1 MEKLREL
8 RKKITGEDREHL
20 DIEQFLNIKE
30 VLENESTNEKI
41 IKVVGAFCCESKFG
55 GRQAVLVDDQK
66 NAYST
71 KQVNVVEFIDELS
84 KDIELYNTYF
94 NTFQFWK
101 AKKYKS
107 KRFNTNCIYWSEKE

>member
-8 RKKITGEDREHL
+8 RKKVTNEDREHI
-20 DIEQFLNIKE
+20 DINKFLNIKD
-30 VLENESTNEKI
+30 VLEDESVTEKT
-41 IKVVGAFCCESKFG
+41 IKVVGGFCCESKFG
-55 GRQAVLVDDQK
+55 RQAVLIDDNK

-71 KQVNVVEFIDELS
+71 TQLNVVEFIDELC

-94 NTFQFWK
+94 NTFQYWR

-107 KRFNTNCIYWSEKE
+107 KRFNNDCIYWSEKE